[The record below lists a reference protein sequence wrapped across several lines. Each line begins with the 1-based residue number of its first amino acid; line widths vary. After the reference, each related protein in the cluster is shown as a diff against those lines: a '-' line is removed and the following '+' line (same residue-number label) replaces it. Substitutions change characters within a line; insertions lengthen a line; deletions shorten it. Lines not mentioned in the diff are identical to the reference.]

1 MLIYACYVYKMG
13 ILTNIMRLIPM
24 ETEKATAPVR
34 MVFEP
39 SLKAEA
45 QRFAKSKGM
54 NLTTLMKT
62 LLIERLRQES
72 KAA

>member
-1 MLIYACYVYKMG
+1 
-13 ILTNIMRLIPM
+13 M

-39 SLKAEA
+39 SLKADA

-62 LLIERLRQES
+62 LLIERLQQES
-72 KAA
+72 KAS

>member
-1 MLIYACYVYKMG
+1 MDDLSNTWKLI
-13 ILTNIMRLIPM
+13 LM

-39 SLKAEA
+39 SLKEA
-45 QRFAKSKGM
+45 GKKLAKSKGM
-54 NLTTLMKT
+54 NLTTLMKM

-72 KAA
+72 RAA

>member
-1 MLIYACYVYKMG
+1 MYKMG
-13 ILTNIMRLIPM
+13 ILTNVMRLIQM

-39 SLKAEA
+39 SLKEA
-45 QRFAKSKGM
+45 GKKLAKSKGM

-62 LLIERLRQES
+62 LLIERLRQED
-72 KAA
+72 KAV

>member
-1 MLIYACYVYKMG
+1 MYKMG
-13 ILTNIMRLIPM
+13 VLTNVMRLIPM
-24 ETEKATAPVR
+24 EAEKATAPVR

-54 NLTTLMKT
+54 NLTTLMKM
-62 LLIERLRQES
+62 LLIERLRQEP
-72 KAA
+72 KAS

>member
-1 MLIYACYVYKMG
+1 MDDLSN
-13 ILTNIMRLIPM
+13 TRRLILM

-54 NLTTLMKT
+54 NLTTLMKM

>member
-1 MLIYACYVYKMG
+1 MDDLSNTK
-13 ILTNIMRLIPM
+13 RLMTM

-54 NLTTLMKT
+54 NLTTLIKM
-62 LLIERLRQES
+62 LLIERLRQEGR
-72 KAA
+72 AA

>member
-1 MLIYACYVYKMG
+1 MYKMG
-13 ILTNIMRLIPM
+13 ILTNVMRLIPM

-54 NLTTLMKT
+54 NLTTLMKM

>member
-1 MLIYACYVYKMG
+1 MDDLIN
-13 ILTNIMRLIPM
+13 TSRLMPM

-54 NLTTLMKT
+54 NLTTLLKM
-62 LLIERLRQES
+62 LLIERLRQEGR
-72 KAA
+72 AA

>member
-1 MLIYACYVYKMG
+1 MICVCYVYKMG
-13 ILTNIMRLIPM
+13 ILTNIRRLILM

-45 QRFAKSKGM
+45 QRFARSKGM
-54 NLTTLMKT
+54 NLTTLMKM

>member
-1 MLIYACYVYKMG
+1 MDDLSNTWKLI
-13 ILTNIMRLIPM
+13 LM

-54 NLTTLMKT
+54 NLTTLMKM

>member
-1 MLIYACYVYKMG
+1 
-13 ILTNIMRLIPM
+13 M

-39 SLKAEA
+39 SLTAEA

-54 NLTTLMKT
+54 NLTTLMKM
-62 LLIERLRQES
+62 LLIERLQQES

>member
-1 MLIYACYVYKMG
+1 MS
-13 ILTNIMRLIPM
+13 T

-39 SLKAEA
+39 SLKEA
-45 QRFAKSKGM
+45 GKKLAKSKGM

-62 LLIERLRQES
+62 LLIERLRQEDKS
-72 KAA
+72 V

>member
-1 MLIYACYVYKMG
+1 MSDKDH
-13 ILTNIMRLIPM
+13 PHEM

-45 QRFAKSKGM
+45 KRLAKSKGM
-54 NLTTLMKT
+54 NLTTLIKM
-62 LLIERLRQES
+62 LLIEKLQQER